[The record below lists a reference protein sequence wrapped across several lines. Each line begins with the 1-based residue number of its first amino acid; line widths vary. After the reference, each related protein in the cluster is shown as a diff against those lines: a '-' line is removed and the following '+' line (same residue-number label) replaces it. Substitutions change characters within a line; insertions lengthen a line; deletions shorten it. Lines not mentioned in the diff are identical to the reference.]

1 MVVSIADLNL
11 PPVIGHRGAAA
22 HAPENTL
29 AGFRVAK
36 SLGCSWVEFDVRLT
50 GDGTL
55 VVCHDDR
62 LERTTDG
69 RGAISKLPL
78 AVIRDLDAGD
88 WFDARF
94 AGERVPTL
102 EDALAQCRELGLGAN
117 VEIKTEDGQGPA
129 TAAAVAATLD
139 QLAGRHPP
147 VLVSSFIEDAV
158 AEAARRMPKI
168 PRAMLF
174 RKVPRNWAE
183 IAGALDCATVNADQ
197 RYLTARLVAEISTGG
212 YPVLAY
218 TVNDIARARQVF
230 GWGVTSVF
238 SDAPDII
245 LTEAAP
251 KIGDG
256 ARLGAIG

>member
-1 MVVSIADLNL
+1 MVDPVLNL

-29 AGFRVAK
+29 AGIRIAK

-50 GDGTL
+50 GDGAL

-62 LERTTDG
+62 LERTTNG

-78 AVIRDLDAGD
+78 AEIREVDAGRR
-88 WFDARF
+88 FDLRF
-94 AGERVPTL
+94 AGERVPTF
-102 EDALAQCRELGLGAN
+102 EEALAQCGELGLGAN
-117 VEIKTEDGQGPA
+117 VEIKAEGSQGPA
-129 TAAAVAATLD
+129 AAAAVATTLD
-139 QLAGRHPP
+139 GFAGGHPP

-158 AEAARRMPKI
+158 AEAARRMPKT

-183 IAGALDCATVNADQ
+183 IAGALGCATVNADQ
-197 RYLTARLVAEISTGG
+197 RYLTERLVAEISAAG

-218 TVNDIARARQVF
+218 TVNDAARAVQVF
-230 GWGVTSVF
+230 SWGVTSVF

-245 LTEAAP
+245 LTEATP
-251 KIGDG
+251 KIRDG
-256 ARLGAIG
+256 ARLGAIA